1 MLPDKSLLL
10 QENWWK
16 IPKFENQKCDIL
28 SYFQTLCI
36 YSNIVQENNAD
47 DDCIHYWKNGGYAIR
62 PELDQRWINL
72 WKIMESPTPM
82 PEEGCDV
89 KKIELANIQPGSTAA
104 AAQKIA
110 IQL

>member
-1 MLPDKSLLL
+1 M
-10 QENWWK
+10 ENAK
-16 IPKFENQKCDIL
+16 IRKCDIL

>member
-10 QENWWK
+10 QENWRK
-16 IPKFENQKCDIL
+16 MPKFENKKCDIL